1 MDRKLINYLPYVV
14 RDYAEFQGITGAE
27 QPEFENAWAA
37 VDDLLNNQFIKTAG
51 NLGLSRWEK
60 ILGIS
65 PKGTDTLDDRRFRV
79 LTRLNEELPYTL
91 PQLRVIL
98 ESLCGAGNYSAD
110 VADYTLLVKVGVAA
124 KKNFQDVQT
133 LLKRVAP
140 VNLVLVVQQ
149 LFNIHQVLGGFTH
162 AQLAWY
168 THSEVRTEEL
178 QTHECTPHKTLR
190 PLHPCPAWRAG
201 KQIYQ
206 KGNDRWHSSHLI
218 MIW

>member
-91 PQLRVIL
+91 P
-98 ESLCGAGNYSAD
+98 
-110 VADYTLLVKVGVAA
+110 
-124 KKNFQDVQT
+124 
-133 LLKRVAP
+133 
-140 VNLVLVVQQ
+140 
-149 LFNIHQVLGGFTH
+149 
-162 AQLAWY
+162 
-168 THSEVRTEEL
+168 
-178 QTHECTPHKTLR
+178 
-190 PLHPCPAWRAG
+190 
-201 KQIYQ
+201 
-206 KGNDRWHSSHLI
+206 
-218 MIW
+218 